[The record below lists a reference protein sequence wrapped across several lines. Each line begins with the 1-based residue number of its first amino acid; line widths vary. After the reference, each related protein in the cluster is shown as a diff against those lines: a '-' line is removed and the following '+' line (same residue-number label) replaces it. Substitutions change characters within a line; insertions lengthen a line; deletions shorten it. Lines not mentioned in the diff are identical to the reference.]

1 MMKDG
6 KISVV
11 IIGGGE
17 TGTPL
22 LRQLAEA
29 PFVEILG
36 VADLHEDAPG
46 MVLAKEKGIP
56 VTIDFMELARKGE
69 EVDIIIEVTGVP
81 EVRERLRTYMQESN
95 NHHTIIMHEMI
106 AILMMSLSRG
116 KLVAMKH
123 GEVEYN

>member
-1 MMKDG
+1 MEER

-11 IIGGGE
+11 VIGGGE

-29 PFVEILG
+29 PFVKILG
-36 VADLHEDAPG
+36 VADLDENAPG
-46 MVLAKEKGIP
+46 MMIAKEKGI
-56 VTIDFMELARKGE
+56 TATTDFMELVQRGN

-81 EVRERLRTYMQESN
+81 EVRERLRTYMQQSE

-106 AILMMSLSRG
+106 AILMMSLSQG
-116 KLVAMKH
+116 CLVNMKH
-123 GEVEYN
+123 GEIEYK